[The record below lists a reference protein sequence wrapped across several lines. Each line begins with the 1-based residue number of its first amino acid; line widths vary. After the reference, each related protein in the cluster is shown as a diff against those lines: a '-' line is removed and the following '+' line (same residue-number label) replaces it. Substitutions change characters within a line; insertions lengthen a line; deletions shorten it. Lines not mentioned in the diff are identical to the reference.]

1 MGVKSLKITESLHEE
16 LTGRKHR
23 SSEAIEDVLRREMD
37 LPPRTDVLTNP

>member
-1 MGVKSLKITESLHEE
+1 MAVKSLKITADLHSE
-16 LTGRKHR
+16 LTERKHR

>member
-1 MGVKSLKITESLHEE
+1 MAVKSLKITDELHSE
-16 LTGRKHR
+16 LTERKHR